1 MSLRT
6 RSLGA
11 LTLGAALFAA
21 ALPAPARA
29 DEAARPVPAA
39 AEPAAAPRAV
49 AVVTVVRARDLIT
62 PAERQAY
69 RAAMRE
75 AKTPEDRLRIR
86 QAAIER
92 LGQRAAEHGTVM
104 VIDVPMMRHGQRWS
118 EREMRPMAHPAPGR

>member
-11 LTLGAALFAA
+11 LALGAALFAA

-29 DEAARPVPAA
+29 DEAVRPAPAT
-39 AEPAAAPRAV
+39 AEAAAPRAV

-75 AKTPEDRLRIR
+75 AKTPEDRQRIR
-86 QAAIER
+86 QAALER

>member
-11 LTLGAALFAA
+11 LALGAAFFAA
-21 ALPAPARA
+21 ALPAQARA
-29 DEAARPVPAA
+29 DEAARPAPAA
-39 AEPAAAPRAV
+39 AETAAPRAV

-75 AKTPEDRLRIR
+75 AKTPEDRLRVR
-86 QAAIER
+86 QAAVER
-92 LGQRAAEHGTVM
+92 LSQRAAEHGTVM

-118 EREMRPMAHPAPGR
+118 EREVRPTIHPAPGR

>member
-11 LTLGAALFAA
+11 LALGAALFAA

-29 DEAARPVPAA
+29 DEAVRPAPAT
-39 AEPAAAPRAV
+39 AEAAAPRAV
-49 AVVTVVRARDLIT
+49 AGVTVVRARDLIT